1 MDDLLPFVTSPAA
14 VALAALFG
22 AVWGSFFN
30 VVIARVPL
38 EQSVARPA
46 SHCMGCGAPVR
57 ARDNVPVLSYFLLR
71 GRCRA
76 CGAPFS
82 ARYPLVEALTAL
94 IAAAIWWRGV
104 ASDPTGLVPVRLA
117 RFVYH
122 FAFAG
127 VLVVLSFIDLET
139 LLLPDVIT

>member
-1 MDDLLPFVTSPAA
+1 MESLLPFLASPAA

-30 VVIARVPL
+30 VVISRVPL

-57 ARDNVPVLSYFLLR
+57 ARDNIPILSYFLLR

-82 ARYPLVEALTAL
+82 ARYPLVELLGAAL
-94 IAAAIWWRGV
+94 AAALWWKLV
-104 ASDPTGLVPVRLA
+104 AA
-117 RFVYH
+117 
-122 FAFAG
+122 AG
-127 VLVVLSFIDLET
+127 DGGDAVSADAGA
-139 LLLPDVIT
+139 